1 MTESLRPPSPALPT
15 GVAAPVPVPPVPP
28 PPPLPPA
35 APEAVGATQAPWQID
50 LPLPTAT
57 TPPRGESNLLPPG
70 TTKPLNLRDEFDAK
84 DKNNN
89 GKLSRKESGLSMTE
103 FKQADTDG
111 DGRVS
116 RREFRGRFEKANA
129 FSTLD
134 RDGDKKLSA
143 EELQKLQRFSQENY
157 DANQDGQVD
166 ETEFDQA
173 RIRDLRA
180 GRQALRMEEYSK
192 LTPGDKKKLEAFDT
206 DKDGQISQE
215 EYFAGRGQGWRAKR
229 ETRIMGIFSKLAGK
243 ESTLETAK
251 AGSYAKYD
259 SDQDGS
265 ISQAEFQQ
273 GQLASYRESYRERL
287 LHGEVKTEALRAE
300 LGIDRH
306 GAAPTP
312 PSRPETEESSREQR
326 PSEPVSVGNLK
337 DLTYAKAVEMVKAQG
352 GVPPRPGNPTVL
364 AIRTESA
371 NSRGWEDHFVVLKA
385 DGEMKTFAATT
396 RPSYTS
402 SSGVGMLLPGN
413 YRLTP
418 RWKDHRWRNAFIVNT
433 QQGSMNVRVARD
445 HNGDGRYT
453 GKERTSPG
461 SSVNIRL
468 HPGVNGAPS
477 SAGCLNVKDYDAFI
491 RYIGGTEARFNMTLI
506 ET

>member
-1 MTESLRPPSPALPT
+1 M
-15 GVAAPVPVPPVPP
+15 
-28 PPPLPPA
+28 
-35 APEAVGATQAPWQID
+35 
-50 LPLPTAT
+50 
-57 TPPRGESNLLPPG
+57 PPG
-70 TTKPLNLRDEFDAK
+70 TAKPLDLRADFDAK
-84 DKNNN
+84 DKSKN
-89 GKLSRKESGLSMTE
+89 GKLSRKESGLSIAA

-116 RREFRGRFEKANA
+116 RREFRGAFEKANA
-129 FSTLD
+129 FTTLD

-143 EELQKLQRFSQENY
+143 EEMQKLQRFTQESY
-157 DANQDGQVD
+157 DANQDGHVD

-173 RIRDLRA
+173 RIKELRA
-180 GRQALRMEEYSK
+180 GRIALRMQEYTQ
-192 LTPGDKKKLEAFDT
+192 LTAGDKQKLKAFDT

-215 EYFAGRGQGWRAKR
+215 EYFAGRGQEWRARR
-229 ETRIMGIFSKLAGK
+229 ETRIMGIFSKLAGS

-259 SDQDGS
+259 RDQDGK
-265 ISQAEFQQ
+265 ITRAEFQA
-273 GQLASYRESYRERL
+273 GQIASYRESYRERGL
-287 LHGEVKTEALRAE
+287 YGEVKTEALRNE

-306 GAAPTP
+306 GASPAPA
-312 PSRPETEESSREQR
+312 SRPKIEEPAREER
-326 PSEPVSVGNLK
+326 PREPITVGNLK
-337 DLTYAKAVEMVKAQG
+337 NLTHAQALELVEAQG
-352 GVPPRPGNPTVL
+352 GVPPRPGSPTVL
-364 AIRTESA
+364 AVRTESA

-385 DGEMKTFAATT
+385 DGDMKTFAATT

-402 SSGVGMLLPGN
+402 SKGVGMLLPGN

-418 RWKDHRWRNAFIVNT
+418 RWKDHKWRNAFIVNT
-433 QQGSMNVRVARD
+433 QNGSMNVRVARD

-453 GKERTSPG
+453 GKERTNPG

-491 RYIGGTEARFNMTLI
+491 RYMGGTEVSFHMTLV